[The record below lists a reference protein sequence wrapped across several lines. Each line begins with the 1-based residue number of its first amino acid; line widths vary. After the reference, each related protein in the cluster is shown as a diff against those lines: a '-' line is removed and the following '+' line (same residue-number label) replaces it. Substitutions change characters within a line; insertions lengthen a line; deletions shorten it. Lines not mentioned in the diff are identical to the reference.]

1 MRRQSI
7 TANERE
13 RVDIEEEVQ
22 KLHQQAQLR
31 SKDKEN
37 MTALGSILVERR
49 KAVSKY
55 AAHLIC
61 SNTPLDTLAS
71 KNKVRIAAH
80 IKRSITALSTL
91 ASEKKVR
98 NNVCLTAHS

>member
-1 MRRQSI
+1 M
-7 TANERE
+7 
-13 RVDIEEEVQ
+13 
-22 KLHQQAQLR
+22 
-31 SKDKEN
+31 
-37 MTALGSILVERR
+37 
-49 KAVSKY
+49 SKY

-80 IKRSITALSTL
+80 IKRSITALATL
-91 ASEKKVR
+91 APEKKVR